1 MKSDLFSSAE
11 LAQAAYSDLVS
22 GSTNGQIT
30 DLTDKNIIRKQSETD
45 HSLYHHRENRALP
58 ISTSLYQ
65 LDRYCS
71 GQVNLATI

>member
-45 HSLYHHRENRALP
+45 HSLYHHRENRGLP
-58 ISTSLYQ
+58 ISTPYYQ
-65 LDRYCS
+65 LD
-71 GQVNLATI
+71 